1 MLLESVIVKRLH
13 SDTITICLYF
23 PIFKQALNDL
33 DKYFFSYAISIETN
47 LQISK

>member
-13 SDTITICLYF
+13 SDTIICLYF
-23 PIFKQALNDL
+23 PILKQALNDL
-33 DKYFFSYAISIETN
+33 DKYFFLYTISIEAS